1 MNTSDTAPP
10 HHLSRRKWLGA
21 AAGALALTSVGG
33 LVVVNHQLDSYV
45 DPWQQKVA
53 DAGFTQ
59 KTALINGVNLSYAE
73 GPDNGP
79 ALVLLHAQHMDWFSY
94 SRVLPALARSFHVFD
109 IDYPGHG
116 ATTGPEGYAMTAQR
130 IGTDLA
136 AFMTA
141 TTGPAFVTGNSSGGL
156 LTTWLAANRPDL
168 VRAALLEDPP
178 LFSSEAGRIAGTIAD
193 RSFAT
198 CADAVAQHVDDFL
211 LYWIDSN
218 RKFFDKHAFRGSATV
233 LTAAVKSYRSA
244 NPGAPLEIR
253 FLPDDTTRLFVRGM
267 GQFDPRFGAAFHDG
281 TWNAGFDH
289 AQALRAITRPVLLL
303 QAEPSVLADGTLNG
317 AMTTQ
322 DGQRAAS
329 LLTNGTYRS
338 TDATHVVHLDRPRA
352 FTQLLED
359 FFVS

>member
-1 MNTSDTAPP
+1 MNISDVAPP
-10 HHLSRRKWLGA
+10 HHLSRRQWLGA
-21 AAGALALTSVGG
+21 TVGALALVSVGG
-33 LVVVNHQLDSYV
+33 LAVVNHQIDSYV
-45 DPWQQKVA
+45 DPWQEKVA
-53 DAGFTQ
+53 AAGFLQ
-59 KTALINGVNLSYAE
+59 KTALVNGVNLSYAE
-73 GPDNGP
+73 GPDHGP

-94 SRVLPALARSFHVFD
+94 SRVLPALSRSFHVFD

-116 ATTGPEGYAMTAQR
+116 ATTVPEGYAMTVRR

-136 AFMTA
+136 DFMTA

-168 VRAALLEDPP
+168 VRAAMLEDPP
-178 LFSSEAGRIAGTIAD
+178 LFSSEADRIAGTIAD

-198 CADAVAQHVDDFL
+198 CADAVAQDVDDFL
-211 LYWIDSN
+211 LFWIDSN
-218 RKFFDKHAFRGSATV
+218 STFFDKHAFKGSAKV
-233 LTAAVKSYRSA
+233 LTAAVKSYRGA
-244 NPGAPLEIR
+244 NPGEPVEIR

-267 GQFDPRFGAAFHDG
+267 DQFDPRFGAAFHDG

-289 AQALRAITRPVLLL
+289 AQALRTITCPVLLL
-303 QAEPSVLADGTLNG
+303 QAETSTLADGTLNG

-329 LLTNGTYRS
+329 LLTHGTYR
-338 TDATHVVHLDRPRA
+338 TIDATHVVHLDQPSA